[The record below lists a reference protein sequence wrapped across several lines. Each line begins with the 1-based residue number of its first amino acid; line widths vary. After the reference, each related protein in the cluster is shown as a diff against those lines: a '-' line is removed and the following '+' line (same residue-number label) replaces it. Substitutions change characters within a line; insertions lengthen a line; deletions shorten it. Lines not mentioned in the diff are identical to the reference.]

1 MAKVAL
7 LIGVSEYEPGLNPL
21 PAAVRDVE
29 AMQEVLRHPDFGMFD
44 EIILLKNP
52 RLLEMRQAI
61 AALFSDRDTD
71 DLVLLYFSGHG
82 VTDEYG
88 KFFFTNRDTQ
98 KRGRLDK
105 ATIVEASFVHGLMD
119 ACDSER
125 QVIILDCCHSGAF
138 PEDLKA
144 RDVGGTIDL
153 KQQLGGRGRIV
164 LTSSAAT
171 EYSFER
177 DGEDLAIYTRYL
189 VEGIRTGAADLDG
202 DGAVSVNELHDYVKA
217 KVKKAAPA
225 MQPERYVFQ
234 DGEKILLAKAPISD
248 PKRNYRK
255 EVQKRIKNGK
265 LSSLTIRTLREIA
278 RKTGVSTAD
287 AEEIEASE
295 LKPYQELQQKLD
307 NYREAF
313 LEAVQLEY
321 PISEETRS
329 ELQDYQQVLGLRDE
343 DVQAVE
349 AAILS
354 ELSLNAE
361 LDQIEEIVSLEITPQ
376 TSLITT
382 DLPIPSSDW
391 EVAEYRE
398 SYTLPQEVGANLST
412 FSFEVITVDAQG
424 QECDRRPCQAE
435 YFQEALG
442 NNVFLDMVS
451 IPGGSFQMGA
461 AQAEA
466 ETRSTEYPQHLVRI
480 APFYMG
486 KFAITQEHWKAI
498 AALPKIN
505 QDLDPNP
512 SHFKGANRP
521 VEQISW
527 FEAVEFCD
535 RLNCFVE
542 GRLSQKV
549 AGLYRLPSEAEWE
562 YACRAGTTTPFHFG
576 KTISTDLAN
585 YDGTKIYG
593 SGQKGQYRQQTTD
606 VGSFSPN
613 GFGLYDMHGNV
624 WEWCEDH
631 WHDNYKGAPQNDSA
645 WISKDKDKDAS
656 RIVRGGSWNDV
667 PWDCRSATRVYNG
680 AGIRGINS
688 GFRVVCSAPRTL

>member
-29 AMQEVLRHPDFGMFD
+29 AMQEVLRHPEFGMFD

-105 ATIVEASFVHGLMD
+105 ATIVEASFVHGLME

-248 PKRNYRK
+248 PKRSYRK
-255 EVQKRIKNGK
+255 EVQKRIRNGK
-265 LSSLTIRTLREIA
+265 LSGLTLRTLREIA
-278 RKTGVSTAD
+278 RKTGVSIAD

-313 LEAVQLEY
+313 FLEAVQLEH
-321 PISEETRS
+321 PISEETRA

-343 DVQAVE
+343 DVQSIESEVLTELSLDVALEQIE
-349 AAILS
+349 AAIEPS
-354 ELSLNAE
+354 EALF
-361 LDQIEEIVSLEITPQ
+361 QTP
-376 TSLITT
+376 SVT
-382 DLPIPSSDW
+382 DSP
-391 EVAEYRE
+391 
-398 SYTLPQEVGANLST
+398 T
-412 FSFEVITVDAQG
+412 FLFEVVTVDAEG
-424 QECDRRPCQAE
+424 REENRSLSQAFFFTE
-435 YFQEALG
+435 DLG
-442 NNVFLDMVS
+442 NDILLEMVL
-451 IPGGSFQMGA
+451 IPGGAFEMGSD
-461 AQAEA
+461 EHDS
-466 ETRSTEYPQHLVRI
+466 EKPIHSVTT

-486 KFAITQEHWKAI
+486 KFAVTQAQWKAI
-498 AALPKIN
+498 AALPKIRRVLN
-505 QDLDPNP
+505 SDP

-521 VEQISW
+521 VEQIPW
-527 FEAVEFCD
+527 LEAVEFCA
-535 RLNCFVE
+535 RLNCLVE
-542 GRLSQKV
+542 GRLSQKI

-576 KTISTDLAN
+576 ETISTDLAN
-585 YDGTKIYG
+585 YDGTYSYG
-593 SGQKGQYRQQTTD
+593 SGQKGQYRQQTTE

-613 GFGLYDMHGNV
+613 EFGLYDMHGNV
-624 WEWCEDH
+624 WERCEDH
-631 WHDNYKGAPQNDSA
+631 WHPNYEGAPQDGSA
-645 WISKDKDKDAS
+645 WISESEDKK
-656 RIVRGGSWNDV
+656 RVLRGGSWNFY
-667 PWDCRSATRVYNG
+667 PRYCRSANRFIFAPDFRVGNF
-680 AGIRGINS
+680 
-688 GFRVVCSAPRTL
+688 GFRVVCSA